1 MSLKSQPA
9 SKATS
14 PVREIYE
21 HQMETIRRIFEKL
34 PDGSRMVAARSIAVD
49 EVVQALWQST
59 GLGDAAALIAIG
71 GYGRQELYPCSDV
84 DLLVL
89 LNDAK
94 PTKALTDGVRM
105 LSQQMWDCGIRL
117 APVTRS
123 LLECERFDPSNV
135 EFAIAMLDHRFLTG
149 SQELYAALTERLL
162 PRLLAKESTGLL
174 AQLQEMTAERHTRY
188 GNTLFH
194 LEPNIKECPGG
205 LRDAHVCAW
214 LPQILK
220 LAADGKGKPVPAFP
234 IADDAEFSEAVDF
247 LKTVRAYLHYRH
259 DRDDNVLDWQAQDGA
274 ASARIGLSGRGKADA
289 AYWMRNYFRHARSIE
304 RRTLQLLDEIPQ
316 KKSLAALAFGLKPGG
331 RQAPN
336 GFRVERGIVVIDK
349 AEKGMDPAHEMET
362 VLAIFEAI
370 AAQGPRLSRNAEM
383 RLADALPM
391 LSASLED
398 GPALWRHLSAILT
411 GPFAGQALRTMHA
424 LGILELM
431 LPEFH
436 GIDALV
442 IRDAYHRYTVD
453 EHTFL
458 LIDTL
463 HGLPRVVEGPLS
475 EWAKKFGIIRDEI
488 EHTALLYLAALL
500 HDTGK
505 GRSGDDHAVE
515 SSRMAQSVCSRLEF
529 DLHETGLVLSLIQ
542 NHLEMS
548 NALRRDIFDQE
559 TVRIFA
565 SKVQTH
571 EQLRMLVV
579 FTYADINAVHPDAL
593 TPWKAENLWR
603 LYMATSNY
611 LDRSVDEDRVDT
623 KMERE
628 LVRRVTALQPS
639 KAESIREFLDG
650 FPQRYL
656 HTRTPDEIRVHFQMA
671 ERAQDGSIQLSLQQ
685 SSADWEIT
693 LIAKD
698 RPMLFAAMTGALT
711 GWGMN
716 IVTADAFSDAS
727 GIVVDSFHF
736 TDSFRTLE
744 LNPSERE
751 PFLESVRKVA
761 GGEIPLAKF
770 LAGRRRTRRRAPL
783 VTVETAISFDDIAST
798 HCTLLQ
804 VVAQD
809 VPGLLHALSE
819 ALATF
824 GCNIEVALI
833 DTEGDT
839 AIDVFYLTHEG
850 GKLSQTDQVQLKETL
865 LKAVRDNAS

>member
-1 MSLKSQPA
+1 MSFKSQPA

-21 HQMETIRRIFEKL
+21 HQMETLRQVFEKL
-34 PDGSRMVAARSIAVD
+34 PDGARMVAARSSAVD
-49 EVVQALWQST
+49 EVVRQLWEAT
-59 GLGDAAALIAIG
+59 GLADSAALIAVG

-94 PTKALTDGVRM
+94 PGKAVADGVRS

-123 LLECERFDPSNV
+123 LTECERFDPNNV
-135 EFAIAMLDHRFLTG
+135 EFAIAMLDHRFLAG
-149 SQELYAALTERLL
+149 SQQLYRDLSEKLL
-162 PRLLAKESTGLL
+162 PRLFAKESPALL
-174 AQLQEMTAERHTRY
+174 AQLQQMTADRHTRY

-205 LRDAHVCAW
+205 LRDAHVCGW
-214 LPQILK
+214 LPRILK
-220 LAADGKGKPVPAFP
+220 LAADGKGKPVPEFP
-234 IADDAEFSEAVDF
+234 VADDAEFGEAVDF
-247 LKTVRAYLHYRH
+247 LKTVRAFLHYRH
-259 DRDDNVLDWQAQDGA
+259 DRDDNVLDWQAQDSA
-274 ASARIGLSGRGKADA
+274 AAARIGLSGQGKADA

-304 RRTLQLLDEIPQ
+304 RRTLQLLDEVPQ
-316 KKSLAALAFGLKPGG
+316 KKSLAALALGLKPGG
-331 RQAPN
+331 KQATH
-336 GFRVERGIVVIDK
+336 GFRVERGIVLLDRP
-349 AEKGMDPAHEMET
+349 EKGIDPAHEMET

-370 AAQGPRLSRNAEM
+370 AAQGLRLSRNSEM

-391 LSASLED
+391 LSATLED

-463 HGLPRVVEGPLS
+463 HGLPRVVEGPLVD
-475 EWAKKFGIIRDEI
+475 WAKRFTIIRDEI
-488 EHTALLYLAALL
+488 EHTAVLYLAALL

-505 GRSGDDHAVE
+505 GRAGDDHAVE
-515 SSRMAQSVCSRLEF
+515 STRMAQSVCSRLEF
-529 DLHETGLVLSLIQ
+529 DSHETDLLLSLIR

-565 SKVQTH
+565 SKVPTP

-579 FTYADINAVHPDAL
+579 FTYADIHAVHPDAL

-628 LVRRVTALQPS
+628 LVRRVTALQPA
-639 KAESIREFLDG
+639 KEISIREFLDG

-656 HTRTPDEIRVHFQMA
+656 HTRTPEEIRTHFQMA
-671 ERAQDGSIQLSLQQ
+671 EKAQDGSIQLSLQQ
-685 SSADWEIT
+685 SSADWELT
-693 LIAKD
+693 LVARD

-716 IVTADAFSDAS
+716 IVTADAFSDAND
-727 GIVVDSFHF
+727 IVVDTFHF
-736 TDSFRTLE
+736 TDGFRTLE
-744 LNPSERE
+744 LNPDERG
-751 PFLESVRKVA
+751 PFLDSVRKVA
-761 GGEIPLAKF
+761 SGEIPLEKF

-783 VTVETAISFDDIAST
+783 VTVQTAISFDDIASS
-798 HCTLLQ
+798 HSTLLQ

-824 GCNIEVALI
+824 GCSIEVALI

-850 GKLSQTDQVQLKETL
+850 GKLSLAEQQRLKEIIT
-865 LKAVRDNAS
+865 KAVAENAS